1 MSANALIV
9 HGGAPTAVIN
19 ASLYGAIQ
27 EAKRHPEIGKFY
39 AALGGMRAVLEERFL
54 DLMSVPQ
61 EQLELLP
68 HTPASTIGTS
78 RDPMEREDYQAV
90 ARIIAKHQI
99 RYVFF
104 NGGNGSMDACG
115 KTYQACRDLGVE
127 VLVVG
132 IPKTIDNDLS
142 VTDHA
147 PGFGSAARYIA
158 QTVKEISQDVRALPI
173 HVCVVEAMGRNA
185 GWITAASALAR
196 ENGGAGPDLI
206 YLPERPFDEEA
217 FLVDVERLHREKGG
231 VVVVVSEGL
240 KKDDGTPIV
249 DPIFQVGRAVYYGD
263 VGAHLANLVIK
274 RLGIKARSEKPGLCG
289 RTSVAL
295 QSSVDREEAI
305 QAGEEA
311 VRAAVA
317 GQTGVMVGFER
328 LPGTAYQSRTTLIP
342 IEQVMLSE
350 RTMPDEFIAP
360 SGNDVTQAFVD
371 WCRPLIGEPLTPFV
385 SFR

>member
-1 MSANALIV
+1 M
-9 HGGAPTAVIN
+9 
-19 ASLYGAIQ
+19 
-27 EAKRHPEIGKFY
+27 
-39 AALGGMRAVLEERFL
+39 
-54 DLMSVPQ
+54 
-61 EQLELLP
+61 
-68 HTPASTIGTS
+68 
-78 RDPMEREDYQAV
+78 
-90 ARIIAKHQI
+90 
-99 RYVFF
+99 
-104 NGGNGSMDACG
+104 
-115 KTYQACRDLGVE
+115 VE
-127 VLVVG
+127 
-132 IPKTIDNDLS
+132 
-142 VTDHA
+142 
-147 PGFGSAARYIA
+147 
-158 QTVKEISQDVRALPI
+158 
-173 HVCVVEAMGRNA
+173 
-185 GWITAASALAR
+185 
-196 ENGGAGPDLI
+196 
-206 YLPERPFDEEA
+206 
-217 FLVDVERLHREKGG
+217 
-231 VVVVVSEGL
+231 VVSEGL

>member
-68 HTPASTIGTS
+68 HTPASAIGTS